1 MFWGAARD
9 LAKELLSTF
18 VKSEQINLFQ
28 NEIILA
34 LPLRQPARFFLFC
47 FIFIPIQHQ
56 NTWTLVQNSDVRF

>member
-34 LPLRQPARFFLFC
+34 LPLRQPARFFYFVLFLFQFSTKILGLWC
-47 FIFIPIQHQ
+47 K
-56 NTWTLVQNSDVRF
+56 TVM